1 MNADELLIWARGPGF
16 NLALIV
22 FIAGMLLRLIEILSL
37 GRKRDLAEGRGCGAW
52 GGLRT
57 ILTRTLP
64 HWTVLMRAPLRIL
77 NGYLMHIGLF
87 VVIFL
92 FGPHIDLF
100 KAWFGLSWPNLPSG
114 MVDAMTAVTLL
125 SLVVALILRMNNP
138 VLRLIST
145 GGDYLAWLLTFL
157 PLMTGYLAHN
167 HLLLPYTWMLA
178 LHVLSVDLLLVLA
191 PFNKLTHMFGFLLAR
206 WYQGYQAG
214 YRGIAS

>member
-1 MNADELLIWARGPGF
+1 MNADALLIWARGPGF
-16 NLALIV
+16 DLALLV
-22 FIAGMLLRLIEILSL
+22 FVAGMLLRLFEILSL
-37 GRKRDLAEGRGCGAW
+37 GRKRDLAEGRGCSLT

-64 HWTVLMRAPLRIL
+64 RRTVFLKEPLRIL

-100 KAWFGLSWPNLPSG
+100 KGWLGISWPNLPTG
-114 MVDAMTAVTLL
+114 MVDAVTAVTLL
-125 SLVVALILRMNNP
+125 SLAVALVLRLNSP

-145 GGDYLAWLLTFL
+145 GGDYLAWALTFL
-157 PLMTGYLAHN
+157 PLITGYLAHN

-178 LHVLSVDLLLVLA
+178 LHVLSVDLLLVAA

-214 YRGIAS
+214 YRGIES